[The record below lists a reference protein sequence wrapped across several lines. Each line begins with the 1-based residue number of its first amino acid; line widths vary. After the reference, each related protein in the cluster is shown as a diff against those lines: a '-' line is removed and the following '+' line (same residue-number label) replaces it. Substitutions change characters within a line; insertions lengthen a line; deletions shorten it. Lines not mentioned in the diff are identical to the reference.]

1 MKMKNEYLNE
11 LDEIIK
17 RAQKDALHEV
27 EKKLWERW
35 NQIDHVLTNGR
46 PIWDQTNGDK
56 SDKMYYLR
64 KRLYLKM
71 KTIYECNAI
80 ISSMRIDL

>member
-1 MKMKNEYLNE
+1 MKNEYQNE
-11 LDEIIK
+11 LEAIIK
-17 RAQKDALHEV
+17 RAQKDALLEV

-46 PIWDQTNGDK
+46 PLLDQTNGDK

-64 KRLYLKM
+64 NRLSIKM
-71 KTIYECNAI
+71 KTICECNAI
-80 ISSMRIDL
+80 ISLMRISL

>member
-46 PIWDQTNGDK
+46 PIWDQTNGEK
-56 SDKMYYLR
+56 SDKMYNLR
-64 KRLYLKM
+64 HSLYMKM
-71 KTIYECNAI
+71 ITICECNAI